1 MIRPATLLFSALLA
15 GPALAA
21 EPRSCS
27 AFQMEV
33 SSEVELFQRPPIAV
47 DAATHPDKALEVEVG
62 RLYQVALQPQ
72 QDLKYLA
79 PPKKAPD
86 PAEKGGMLRIVIAE
100 GGSYRVSVDAPAWVD
115 AVFSGKALET
125 ADFRSDRECGGPTK
139 IVTFSVP
146 AGAELTLQF
155 IDVDRSSL
163 RLAVTPA
170 PQKVW

>member
-72 QDLKYLA
+72 RK
-79 PPKKAPD
+79 
-86 PAEKGGMLRIVIAE
+86 R
-100 GGSYRVSVDAPAWVD
+100 
-115 AVFSGKALET
+115 
-125 ADFRSDRECGGPTK
+125 ADDSCRTGCPT
-139 IVTFSVP
+139 
-146 AGAELTLQF
+146 
-155 IDVDRSSL
+155 R
-163 RLAVTPA
+163 
-170 PQKVW
+170 